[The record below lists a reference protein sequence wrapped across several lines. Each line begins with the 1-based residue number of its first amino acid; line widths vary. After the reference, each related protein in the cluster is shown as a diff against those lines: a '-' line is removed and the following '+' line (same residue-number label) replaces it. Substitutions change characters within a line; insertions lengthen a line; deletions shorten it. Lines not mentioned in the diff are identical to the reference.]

1 MGVFMIED
9 KIFKLLF
16 CAVSISLLTLS
27 ANAES
32 PDIELAWATEDLMNP
47 ESVVYHPTSNSL
59 YVSNV
64 NGSPTE
70 KDGNGFISR
79 VSLDG
84 ELLELEWLAGLDA
97 PKGLALY
104 GNKLYV
110 ADIDTLIEIDI
121 PNARIVQRYK
131 VDDAKFLNDVTSAV
145 DGSIYVSDMVMN
157 RIHRLRGS
165 DFTIWLEDEGLLNP
179 NGLLAEAD
187 YLTVGAWGKMTDG
200 FATEVPGHMLRVSFN
215 DMSISFLGDGSP
227 IGNLDGVES
236 DFRGGYYVTD
246 WMVGK
251 LYHIN
256 NMGNVEL
263 LLALEQGMADHEV
276 ILNKQLILL
285 PMMNSNKLLAYRIIK

>member
-1 MGVFMIED
+1 MIEY
-9 KIFKLLF
+9 KIFKLFF
-16 CAVSISLLTLS
+16 CAVSIFLPTLS

-32 PDIELAWATEDLMNP
+32 PDIELVWEMDGLMNP
-47 ESVVYHPTSNSL
+47 ESVVYHPTSKSL

-79 VSLDG
+79 ISLDG
-84 ELLELEWLAGLDA
+84 ELLELKWLTGLDA

-110 ADIDTLIEIDI
+110 ADIDTLIKIDI

-179 NGLLAEAD
+179 NGLLAETD
-187 YLTVGAWGKMTDG
+187 YLTVGAWGTMTDG

-215 DMSISFLGDGSP
+215 DMSISSLGDGSP

-246 WMVGK
+246 WMAGK

-256 NMGNVEL
+256 NTGNVEL

-276 ILNKQLILL
+276 ILNRQLILL